1 MDTLK
6 VILFIIVVGGLVFYA
21 INQGPEIFK
30 KFNIPNPF
38 KFEPFWKAGPAP
50 TATVPFQT
58 FGPKIKIFSVSPIKL
73 VSNASEELNL
83 TGWKIKSA
91 NAEIEILKGV
101 EIYNPDGSVMGDIKL
116 KSGQTLTIYSLTN
129 PLGLNLRLNKCLTGG
144 NLENFSLPGDYRNCF
159 ILHSK
164 DNDFLLNEWLIWA
177 GRDIAGVSPGKISLS
192 DKNGS
197 LVDEYIY

>member
-116 KSGQTLTIYSLTN
+116 KSGQTLTIYYLTN
-129 PLGLNLRLNKCLTGG
+129 PLGLNLRLNKC
-144 NLENFSLPGDYRNCF
+144 
-159 ILHSK
+159 
-164 DNDFLLNEWLIWA
+164 
-177 GRDIAGVSPGKISLS
+177 
-192 DKNGS
+192 
-197 LVDEYIY
+197 